1 MQAKL
6 ITTFD
11 HLNESDFLAKAGTIV
26 TNLTANAN
34 YPEPW
39 AVQVNTLAQL
49 TTSFTAYLDNY
60 HAATLIKPRN
70 TDNKPI
76 IDAHINTSVSAN
88 TAIVPS
94 KFRFSLPPLIVTLFS
109 LIILACYQPA
119 AASDPAVSD
128 LNAKLNLQG
137 GSLGAKDMGIGS
149 GSLSVP
155 LGHSFGAQIDAGAGA
170 VDSKAYWGTGSHLF
184 WRDPGIGL
192 LGLTY
197 SYQRWNDF
205 DFGYLNNSNT
215 TNIKDAYMHR
225 GGAEGE
231 FYLSRITLG
240 GRGGYQEG
248 TVKADGYGQLKL
260 RYYATDNLSLHV
272 PPASE

>member
-1 MQAKL
+1 MTKNKVRIA
-6 ITTFD
+6 
-11 HLNESDFLAKAGTIV
+11 
-26 TNLTANAN
+26 
-34 YPEPW
+34 
-39 AVQVNTLAQL
+39 
-49 TTSFTAYLDNY
+49 
-60 HAATLIKPRN
+60 LIKPRN

-76 IDAHINTSVSAN
+76 IDAHSNTSASEN

-94 KFRFSLPPLIVTLFS
+94 KFRFSLPPLIVTLLS

-137 GSLGAKDMGIGS
+137 GSWGAKDMGIGS
-149 GSLSVP
+149 GSLTVP
-155 LGHSFGAQIDAGAGA
+155 LSHSFGAQIDAGAGA

-184 WRDPGIGL
+184 WRDPSIGL

-197 SYQRWNDF
+197 SYQRWSDF

-215 TNIKDAYMHR
+215 TVIKDAYMHR

-248 TVKADGYGQLKL
+248 TVKADMGLMTMLWRKPV
-260 RYYATDNLSLHV
+260 YATILVNQLT
-272 PPASE
+272 